1 MIPAG
6 SRAGDE
12 EVSQWRRHLHWSA
25 CAHAWLATAQD
36 GTQIYVSEETYESCL
51 DGYLHRV
58 SIERETWTQIMA
70 PAEEAWQLQCALVD
84 RFRADLDTWLSRADP
99 GVQVW
104 PQPIHTPNA
113 LHVGP
118 LRWSASAH
126 GWFGATEAVALFVPE
141 APYEQRLQEYLEAR
155 GFTWKTLM
163 QIMRPAQEAWHRQCE
178 AEHHL
183 QSQLDFWLTADCPA
197 VQEV

>member
-6 SRAGDE
+6 SCASDE
-12 EVSQWRRHLHWSA
+12 EVSQWRRRLHWSA
-25 CAHAWLATAQD
+25 CAHAWVATTQD
-36 GTQIYVSEETYESCL
+36 GTQVCVSEETYERCL
-51 DGYLHRV
+51 DAYLHRV
-58 SIERETWTQIMA
+58 SIERQTWTQIMT
-70 PAEEAWQLQCALVD
+70 PAEEAWQRQCALVD
-84 RFRADLDTWLSRADP
+84 RFRADLDTWLTRADP

-113 LHVGP
+113 LRVGP

-141 APYEQRLQEYLEAR
+141 APYEPRLQEYLAAW
-155 GFTWKTLM
+155 GITWKTLA

-178 AEHHL
+178 AVL
-183 QSQLDFWLTADCPA
+183 RFQSHLDFWLTADCPA
-197 VQEV
+197 VR